1 MTKGKNI
8 NMFLMEGE
16 VTGAIKCTLS
26 NWTGVIYRIPR
37 QSLTMD
43 FFRNREDLK
52 QSGIYFLLGK
62 NVDDKGLVYIGQA
75 SNRKNGEGILLRIL
89 EHTKKEDKGYFDE
102 VIILTTQN
110 NSFGPTEIS
119 YLENKFTLLATD
131 VNRYEVKN
139 ANEPSVGN
147 VTEEKQSELD
157 EIIDNTKIIIG
168 TLGHRL
174 FVPMLKK
181 TDQQVTETNQEELE
195 LFLNRRVQKTGQL
208 VEARCKR
215 TSEGYV
221 LLEGSMIVDVNK
233 KEGAPL
239 SLLRLREELMGKG
252 LIVNNIL
259 QEKQLF
265 NSPSYAAAFVLGTNT
280 NGRTDWKDKDGRTLK
295 EIEESEMS
303 SGL

>member
-1 MTKGKNI
+1 MAKGKNI

-26 NWTGVIYRIPR
+26 NWTGVIYKIPR
-37 QSLTMD
+37 QSLTID
-43 FFRNREDLK
+43 LIRNRDDLK

-75 SNRKNGEGILLRIL
+75 SNRKNGEGVLLRIL
-89 EHTKKEDKGYFDE
+89 EHTKKEDKEYFEE

-119 YLENKFTLLATD
+119 YLENKFTSLATEI
-131 VNRYEVKN
+131 NRYEVKN
-139 ANEPSVGN
+139 GNEPNIGN

-157 EIIDNTKIIIG
+157 EIIENTKIIIG

-174 FVPMLKK
+174 FVPMLRKENN
-181 TDQQVTETNQEELE
+181 QVDVEQEELA
-195 LFLNRRVQKTGQL
+195 LFLSRKVKKTGQL
-208 VEARCKR
+208 IQAKCKR
-215 TSEGYV
+215 TLEGYV
-221 LLEGSMIVDVNK
+221 LLEGSMVFDTDK

-239 SLLRLREELMGKG
+239 SLLKLREELISKG
-252 LIVNNIL
+252 LIVNGIL
-259 QEKQLF
+259 QKKQLF

-280 NGRTDWKDKDGRTLK
+280 NGRVDWKAEDGRTLK
-295 EIEESEMS
+295 EIEESEIALS
-303 SGL
+303 L